1 MGVLSRFKKA
11 LHCLKK
17 FFRHTS
23 EIDQKFQKLSQ
34 SKLWG
39 PTTIW
44 NVAFEVKTWK
54 CTLILFHFCV
64 FIEAEVNW
72 KQVLSKPKTFSYT
85 HPILSS
91 AVHQCS
97 QPQQSFTNKR
107 CQKKRRRCMDFFH
120 ISAFLDICFGA
131 WLFRSLCG
139 CLYMLFLEEKDLAQP
154 KWIQMWKNMPSW
166 FGLNWAE
173 IKVVTF
179 EMDDSFR
186 YTTPSR
192 KILFEG

>member
-1 MGVLSRFKKA
+1 MYYNTFPVLCIYWSRSQLKA
-11 LHCLKK
+11 HFIQTQNFFLHTP
-17 FFRHTS
+17 F
-23 EIDQKFQKLSQ
+23 
-34 SKLWG
+34 
-39 PTTIW
+39 
-44 NVAFEVKTWK
+44 
-54 CTLILFHFCV
+54 
-64 FIEAEVNW
+64 
-72 KQVLSKPKTFSYT
+72 
-85 HPILSS
+85 LSS

-131 WLFRSLCG
+131 WLFRSLYG

-186 YTTPSR
+186 YTTFKDNFIWGIR
-192 KILFEG
+192 FKKCQL